1 LPSIAAIAAIAA
13 HCRPIA
19 AIAAHCRP
27 LPSATIGGNGWQW
40 TAMTS
45 KGGYKKTKKVSIKWH
60 LTACAISAAEP
71 SPRDLTRCFVN
82 NESGTNWTG
91 G

>member
-1 LPSIAAIAAIAA
+1 MIAVIAAIAS

-27 LPSATIGGNGWQW
+27 LSSAAIGGNGWQW

-45 KGGYKKTKKVSIKWH
+45 KGDQKKTKKVSIKWH
-60 LTACAISAAEP
+60 LNQGYPLQPPHQQAPPAA
-71 SPRDLTRCFVN
+71 
-82 NESGTNWTG
+82 
-91 G
+91 